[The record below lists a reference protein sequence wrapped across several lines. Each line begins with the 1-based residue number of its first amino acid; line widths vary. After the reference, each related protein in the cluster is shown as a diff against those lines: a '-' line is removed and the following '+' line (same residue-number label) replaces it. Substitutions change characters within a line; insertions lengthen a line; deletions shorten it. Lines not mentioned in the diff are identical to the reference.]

1 MKTQQAEVG
10 VWDQYDTQWK
20 SEVQGGL
27 YPDDGDKG
35 RLLFS
40 YRIAGTAFEKSII
53 LQFNNYQQ
61 GGSVALP
68 YRERKGMM
76 QAACVPSA

>member
-1 MKTQQAEVG
+1 MNK
-10 VWDQYDTQWK
+10 K
-20 SEVQGGL
+20 STI
-27 YPDDGDKG
+27 K
-35 RLLFS
+35 
-40 YRIAGTAFEKSII
+40 FEKSII